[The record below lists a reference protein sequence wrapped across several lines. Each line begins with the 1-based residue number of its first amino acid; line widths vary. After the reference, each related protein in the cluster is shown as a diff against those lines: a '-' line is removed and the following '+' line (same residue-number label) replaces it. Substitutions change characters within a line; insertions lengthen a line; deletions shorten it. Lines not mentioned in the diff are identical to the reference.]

1 MEELLEEIRNSKL
14 CEDVL
19 PLGPKPILAAS
30 ETSKIVIIS
39 QAPGLKAHQTGI
51 PFNDPSGI
59 RLREWMGIDDD
70 IFYDAKRIAII
81 PMGFSYP
88 GRGKSGDLP
97 PCKKCAPHW
106 HPKLFKLMD
115 KIELKLLVGQYAQ
128 KYYLGKRMKR
138 NLTETVRTFDDYL
151 PEYLPM
157 PHPSPRNNI
166 WLKKNP
172 WFEEDFLP
180 VLKHK
185 IKTILDL

>member
-1 MEELLEEIRNSKL
+1 MEELLKQIRNCKV
-14 CEDVL
+14 CDDEL
-19 PLGPKPILAAS
+19 PLGSRPVLAAS
-30 ETSKIVIIS
+30 ENSKIVIIS
-39 QAPGLKAHQTGI
+39 QAPGLKVHQTGI
-51 PFNDPSGI
+51 PFNDPSGV
-59 RLREWMGIDDD
+59 RLREWMGIGDD
-70 IFYDAKRIAII
+70 IFYDVEKIAII
-81 PMGFSYP
+81 PMGFCYP

-97 PCKKCAPHW
+97 PCKKCAPLW
-106 HPKLFKLMD
+106 HPKLFNLMN
-115 KIELKLLVGQYAQ
+115 KIELQLLVGQYAQ